1 MSDAQLL
8 DAGFC
13 VGGTAATAL
22 AGGQAFQLADG
33 RAAVVAGLKAAAAG
47 DPVAYETQGRFTLTK
62 NPNVVL
68 LDGQEVFWD
77 KTNGYASYTGDFA
90 CGVMVGDAASS
101 DTTALVDLNIK
112 PDPVIALN
120 GRGSWLKDEVLGLGV
135 VNTGGTH
142 VLAFDAVAEAA
153 EAAIYSKDTIDV
165 DEGPILEA
173 KLAIYGIGDDAAL
186 DINFGLANGT
196 HATDFES
203 VTQFVGFHMDGSSL
217 NINAQS
223 RDGTNTTASTDTTVD
238 AVDDTFL
245 LAQIDCRDKSDCKL
259 YINGVRVLSGS
270 TFNISAITGGLL
282 PIVHVEKTSND
293 TVADVRVERLHVR
306 TGQRA
311 A

>member
-1 MSDAQLL
+1 MSDATLHN
-8 DAGFC
+8 AGTC

-22 AGGQAFQLADG
+22 AGGQAVQLADG

-47 DPVAYETQGRFTLTK
+47 DPVGYETAGRHWVTK

-68 LDGQEVFWD
+68 LDGQEAFWD

-90 CGVMVGDAASS
+90 MGVVVGDAASS
-101 DTTALVDLNIK
+101 DTVVLIDVNVL
-112 PDPVIALN
+112 PRPVIALN
-120 GRGSWLKDEVLGLGV
+120 QRGCWLKDEILGLGV

-153 EAAIYSKDTIDV
+153 EAAIYSKDTVDI
-165 DEGPILEA
+165 DEGPIFEA
-173 KLAIYGIGDDAAL
+173 KLAVYAIGDDAAL

-223 RDGTNTTASTDTTVD
+223 RDGTNTTAVVDTTVD

-245 LAQIDCRDKSDCKL
+245 FAQIDARDKSNVKL

-270 TFNISAITGGLL
+270 TFNMSADTDGVL
-282 PIVHVEKTSND
+282 PIVHLEKTSND